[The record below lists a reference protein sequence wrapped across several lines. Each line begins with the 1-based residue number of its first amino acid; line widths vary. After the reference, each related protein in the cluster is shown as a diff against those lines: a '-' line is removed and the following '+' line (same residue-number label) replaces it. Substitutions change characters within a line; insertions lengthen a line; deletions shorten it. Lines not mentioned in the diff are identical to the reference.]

1 MKKMKLFYIVAVV
14 LLLSSCIKEELES
27 PFKTVKEGM
36 PVNMKLEYNV
46 DMERVVTRAAQSS
59 DNEYRV
65 TNLYV
70 FIFDSQGDVH
80 ARDYFEG
87 SRLSVTNGDSDS
99 PTKGTVS
106 FQTTTV
112 NNATIVGI
120 ANLTT
125 QSLASA
131 YDVDKEDLDGITSLS
146 ELQAFVMK
154 MRVNSIERGATFMMT
169 GYAKDSQGNTHI
181 TISAD
186 ESGNAVVDC
195 TLQLERTD
203 AKVEFCVQSEAGNSA
218 WTNFTF
224 IPKTWSVFRAP
235 VSSLLLP
242 ANEVRD
248 ADGDVFDSEDQQFEE
263 IDAENGS
270 GSFVFYMPEN
280 RKSPKKEITN
290 DDYGLRDESIYETIE
305 NPSKPGQIHENTDEF
320 EYANDKSTYVVLTGS
335 LSYTNENNALVNAD
349 VRYIIHLGYASGD
362 VNDYETKRNTHY
374 IYTVTVKGINQ
385 IVVEV
390 REQKE
395 ERPGHE
401 GDVVIS
407 TNGIFELDSHYDR
420 ALISIPSESIS
431 NDMTWAVNTPM
442 SNGVHQAGSDVI
454 ENGLEDYKWIKFA
467 INREYNQN
475 SNQYVKYPGDQNYSE
490 NYDDQ
495 TLGSGYSGHPKTA
508 RMWDVHQL
516 IRHLKEEKAKGN
528 SDIFEN
534 GVVHITAFIDENLY
548 WDDNNTQNWKISVDK
563 DDRQLHIVASTPA
576 YSPDGNS
583 SLVTSLYTFKQKA
596 IRTVFNVDKP
606 ELQSAWGLESVM
618 ETGRLVPYS
627 NGAQNLPGT
636 EDKRNGRN
644 NTIRFWDGLHWNE
657 VLNTSARY
665 GLNEGYE
672 SAVYACLM
680 RNRDL
685 NGDNEIQSNEVRW
698 YLAAVDQLTDIY
710 LGEYALDEESRLYPN
725 DAYRQANGGR
735 SVYWHYTSSTFENN
749 KPWVIWSEEGAT
761 RGDYTED
768 TPDRSSHALNGDY
781 YAYRCIRNLGLP
793 LEETGTNPEDLIKVT
808 PNGNGSYTIDV
819 TNMNVRSRRTNY
831 EVSPLPPHNERG
843 EGSDNNRPYAQFEV
857 YGEPCGGEITLRNGG
872 NNFGNRESS
881 TKDDVRFSIS
891 SGYNWDY
898 YQTANPCPEGY
909 RLPNYREMLIMTSRL
924 DSDDWPGITREV
936 SWWEREWIRDG
947 IFSGHWSDPVQHFET
962 RTEYPDQYVC
972 QTGFSLNG
980 QGPYANDRDG
990 YLWNTNGNFYLQNS
1004 HDDVGWVRC
1013 VRDLQ

>member
-14 LLLSSCIKEELES
+14 LLLSSCIKEELVS
-27 PFKTVKEGM
+27 PFKTVKEGI
-36 PVNMKLEYNV
+36 PVNMKLEYKV

-59 DNEYRV
+59 DDEYRV

-70 FIFDSQGDVH
+70 FIFDSQGNVH

-169 GYAKDSQGNTHI
+169 GYAKDSQGNTQI

-203 AKVEFCVQSEAGNSA
+203 AKVEFRVQSEAGNSA

-224 IPKTWSVFRAP
+224 VPKTWSVFRAP

-248 ADGDVFDSEDQQFEE
+248 AEGDVFDSEDQQFEE

-290 DDYGLRDESIYETIE
+290 DDYGLRDESIYETID
-305 NPSKPGQIHENTDEF
+305 NSSKPGQIHENTDEF

-335 LSYTNENNALVNAD
+335 LSYTSENNALVNAN

-374 IYTVTVKGINQ
+374 IYTVTVKGVNQ

-407 TNGIFELDSHYDR
+407 TNDIFELDSHYDR
-420 ALISIPSESIS
+420 VLISIPSESIS

-454 ENGLEDYKWIKFA
+454 ESGLEDYKWIKFA

-495 TLGSGYSGHPKTA
+495 TLGSGYSGHPENA

-534 GVVHITAFIDENLY
+534 GVVYITAFVDENLY

-627 NGAQNLPGT
+627 NGAQNLLGT

-657 VLNTSARY
+657 VLNTSERY
-665 GLNEGYE
+665 GLNSGYE

-793 LEETGTNPEDLIKVT
+793 LEETGTNPEDLIKAV
-808 PNGNGSYTIDV
+808 PNGDGSYTIDAS
-819 TNMNVRSRRTNY
+819 NMNIRSRRTNY
-831 EVSPLPPHNERG
+831 EISPLPPHKDQEL
-843 EGSDNNRPYAQFEV
+843 NNRSFEKFV
-857 YGEPCGGEITLRNGG
+857 VDKDAYGLEVSVRNGERDDRYILG
-872 NNFGNRESS
+872 S
-881 TKDDVRFSIS
+881 TEYRVEFSIS
-891 SGYNWDY
+891 SGYNWSY
-898 YQTANPCPEGY
+898 YQTASNPCPPGY
-909 RLPNYREMLIMTSRL
+909 RIPNYREMLMMTSRL
-924 DSDDWPGITREV
+924 PRDEGWPVVEREVYWWTRELG
-936 SWWEREWIRDG
+936 W
-947 IFSGHWSDPVQHFET
+947 SGFEYEQHFRT
-962 RTEYPDQYVC
+962 RSTRPNRYVC

-980 QGPYANDRDG
+980 DAPYNNGLREG
-990 YLWNTNGNFYLQNS
+990 YLWDWDSDTFFLQNNRNET
-1004 HDDVGWVRC
+1004 GYVRC

>member
-1 MKKMKLFYIVAVV
+1 MMKKMKLFYIVAVV
-14 LLLSSCIKEELES
+14 LLLSSCIKEELVS
-27 PFKTVKEGM
+27 PFKTVKEGI
-36 PVNMKLEYNV
+36 PVNMKLEYKV

-59 DNEYRV
+59 EDEYRV

-70 FIFDSQGDVH
+70 FIFDSQGNVH

-169 GYAKDSQGNTHI
+169 GYAKDSQGNTQI

-203 AKVEFCVQSEAGNSA
+203 AKVEFRVQSEAGNSA

-224 IPKTWSVFRAP
+224 VPKTWSVFRAP

-248 ADGDVFDSEDQQFEE
+248 AEGDVFDSEDQQFEE

-290 DDYGLRDESIYETIE
+290 DDYGLRDESIYETID

-320 EYANDKSTYVVLTGS
+320 DYANDKSTYVVLTGS
-335 LSYTNENNALVNAD
+335 LSYTSENNALVNAN

-374 IYTVTVKGINQ
+374 IYTVTVKGVNQ

-407 TNGIFELDSHYDR
+407 TNDIFELDSHYDR
-420 ALISIPSESIS
+420 VLISIPSESIS

-490 NYDDQ
+490 NYDDA
-495 TLGSGYSGHPKTA
+495 TAGSGFSEHPSTA

-548 WDDNNTQNWKISVDK
+548 WDDNNTQNWKVSVDK
-563 DDRQLHIVASTPA
+563 DDRQLHIVAGTPA

-618 ETGRLVPYS
+618 ETERLVPYS
-627 NGAQNLPGT
+627 NNAQYISETN
-636 EDKRNGRN
+636 DKRNGRN
-644 NTIRFWDGLHWNE
+644 NTIQFWEGRQWTDI
-657 VLNTSARY
+657 LNTSERY
-665 GLNEGYE
+665 GLNPRYQ

-685 NGDNEIQSNEVRW
+685 NGDNKIQGNEVRW

-710 LGEYALDEESRLYPN
+710 LGEYALDEKSRLYPSA
-725 DAYRQANGGR
+725 AYRQANGGR
-735 SVYWHYTSSTFENN
+735 SVYWHYTSSTFEGNV
-749 KPWVIWSEEGAT
+749 PWVIWSEEGAT
-761 RGDYTED
+761 RGQYTESTTD
-768 TPDRSSHALNGDY
+768 GKSSHALNGDY

-793 LEETGTNPEDLIKVT
+793 LEETGNPEDLIKVT
-808 PNGNGSYTIDV
+808 SNADGSYTIDV

-831 EVSPLPPHNERG
+831 EVSPLPPHNERN

-857 YGEPCGGEITLRNGG
+857 YGGEPCGGEIILQNGG
-872 NNFGNRESS
+872 NNFGDWESS
-881 TKDDVRFSIS
+881 TKDEVRFRIS

-898 YQTANPCPEGY
+898 YQTTNPCPEGY
-909 RLPNYREMLIMTSRL
+909 RIPNYREMLIMTSRL
-924 DSDDWPGITREV
+924 PSDGWPGITREV
-936 SWWEREWIRDG
+936 FWYERSWEWI
-947 IFSGHWSDPVQHFET
+947 HWSEPVRRSET
-962 RTEYPDQYVC
+962 RTLHPTQYIC

-980 QGPYANDRDG
+980 QGPYDNDRDG